1 MTARRQDQ
9 LEDGQCRVIRRH
21 CSHGSLRS
29 NNSCNTTFDA
39 ANCSSSGSST
49 VRLADTRNI
58 DEGLNE
64 IDHDAATCLS
74 CTRRNV
80 ISVLPRLRNISN
92 RLFTTFSR
100 GSLPKAPAGCPVESG
115 LKAAGACHAA
125 DVTTRTEAD
134 CTSKHN
140 SGRADSH
147 ARDPPVRVYPTHPT
161 MAALCLGLH
170 RDIQCTCSSIRDGVS
185 RITGPG
191 DRCPQHSISP
201 LPEIP
206 ESLAKGCSL
215 LKTTSRGVHP
225 RDFRLD
231 IAQQRITWNSRKK
244 KKLAHIDL
252 ERIVELRV
260 GEQALWA
267 VADEDSLPHGTKH
280 LFAIVFHQQMSIKT
294 VCLVA
299 PTDDV
304 FHEWLDTL
312 TKLVSSRQLI
322 TSKALFQRWRLVT
335 INRQWWE
342 SDTSGESATDA
353 LGFIEASDDLR
364 VMTGSDALESNREQY
379 TAALPGGGRK
389 YQLPSVRSS
398 SAVSLASS
406 QHQSPI
412 SLPFT
417 DSQIEPANQRIYGS
431 ELVVYLVN
439 NVRKEQAQKS
449 VYVQY
454 HELARSLAS
463 FSPLSSNSRSGTD
476 TLSSSSEDEDE
487 CELLLTMAGN
497 SQSQAEASHDLRLD
511 LPKRQLFGFT
521 LSVFTHYLREVQK
534 ESHLSDA
541 MIEHR
546 FRAFAGQDGVVM
558 TPYEFEAYQLSAYNS
573 IDAYLPESADAAS
586 EPDMDLPLNQYF
598 ISTSHNTY
606 LAGDQLVG
614 TSTVESYIHALLKG
628 CRCLELDCWNGRYG
642 EPVVCHGHTLTTRIL
657 FEDAIVAI
665 SRYAF
670 ATSPYPVILSFETHC
685 SLSQQARM
693 ANILKKHLG
702 SKLLLAPVG
711 KCAEVELPS
720 PNKLKHKI
728 IIKNKVL
735 YSPNNRPLSLPAGK
749 IGKIPPPLS
758 PSKNVSPRVSNAQMN
773 RKVAPELSELIV
785 YCKAGQFEGFEE
797 GYLEPA
803 FDRVISVSE
812 STSNQI
818 IRQRPKQYIWYN
830 AMQMTRVYPSFSRI
844 TSTNYN
850 PISHW
855 AAGCQLVAM
864 NFQTYDRN
872 MQIHEAMFRR
882 LGSYGLVPK
891 PRHLC
896 DVGGYTIGHR
906 SSAMPL
912 KTAAGELSPP
922 SSATSSTSLMSSVAT
937 ASVLASP
944 AARRTTVHINVISA
958 YNIVCRSTRGQSNTG
973 QIHRRSSVASE
984 TYPRRDSFS
993 NEGPVSP
1000 PPLSRP
1006 PSDVAMFSI
1015 DLDGQYSGP
1024 NSASRNAA
1032 VVTSN
1037 SVGTQLSEHTSL
1049 NATAVAAKTISNTGS
1064 SLPAEKEGRPQLQQP
1079 IVPSLQDSQSLL
1091 LGRDECGSPSRI
1103 RVEIEWITEGAV
1115 GVSSVVNSSSEDV
1128 NTLASTVGHITS
1140 STSGLP
1146 TLHSKCETGL
1156 NSPASNLPLA
1166 VNSFPFHA
1174 ASSSTVTTPM
1184 GPPPPPTP
1192 IAHSTLIEQP
1202 SGKSHYTTKTGIA
1215 SENEVRWKD
1224 QSLFHVINDPDIS
1237 FGRFAIF
1244 EEDVELASTCVS
1256 ISSLKEGYRFI
1267 ELGENDKTRRC
1278 RPIQLFLHVQVS
1290 QLHCLEALAKS

>member
-9 LEDGQCRVIRRH
+9 LDDGQCRVIRRH

-29 NNSCNTTFDA
+29 NNSCNSTFDA

-58 DEGLNE
+58 DEGPNE
-64 IDHDAATCLS
+64 IDHNAATCLS

-80 ISVLPRLRNISN
+80 ISVLPRLRNVSN
-92 RLFTTFSR
+92 RLLTTFSR
-100 GSLPKAPAGCPVESG
+100 GSLPKPPAGCPVESG
-115 LKAAGACHAA
+115 LKAAGTCYAA
-125 DVTTRTEAD
+125 DATVRTDAD
-134 CTSKHN
+134 CTSKHS

-147 ARDPPVRVYPTHPT
+147 ARDPPIRVYPTHPT

-170 RDIQCTCSSIRDGVS
+170 QDIQCTCSSNRDGVS
-185 RITGPG
+185 RSAGPG
-191 DRCPQHSISP
+191 DRCPQHSIIP
-201 LPEIP
+201 LAEIP

-215 LKTTSRGVHP
+215 LKTTSRGVHF

-267 VADEDSLPHGTKH
+267 VADEGSLPHGTKY

-299 PTDDV
+299 PTDEV

-353 LGFIEASDDLR
+353 LAFIEASDDLR
-364 VMTGSDALESNREQY
+364 VMNGGDALESNREQCA
-379 TAALPGGGRK
+379 AALPGGGRK
-389 YQLPSVRSS
+389 YQLPSIRSS

-417 DSQIEPANQRIYGS
+417 ETQTEPANQRINGS
-431 ELVVYLVN
+431 DLVMYLVN

-454 HELARSLAS
+454 HELARSLANI
-463 FSPLSSNSRSGTD
+463 SPLSSNSRSGTESF
-476 TLSSSSEDEDE
+476 SSNSEDEDE
-487 CELLLTMAGN
+487 LLLTMTGN
-497 SQSQAEASHDLRLD
+497 GHSQSGESHALRLD

-521 LSVFTHYLREVQK
+521 LSVFTQYLREVQK

-546 FRAFAGQDGVVM
+546 FCSFAGQDGVVM

-614 TSTVESYIHALLKG
+614 TATVECYIHALLKG
-628 CRCLELDCWNGRYG
+628 CRCLELDCWDGRYG

-693 ANILKKHLG
+693 ACIIKKHLG

-720 PNKLKHKI
+720 PNKLKYKI

-735 YSPNNRPLSLPAGK
+735 DAPSNRPLSLPAGQ

-758 PSKNVSPRVSNAQMN
+758 PSKNVSPRVSIAQMK

-812 STSNQI
+812 STSNQL

-844 TSTNYN
+844 TSKNYN

-882 LGSYGLVPK
+882 LGGYGLVPK

-906 SSAMPL
+906 SSAVPL
-912 KTAAGELSPP
+912 KAAVGELSPP
-922 SSATSSTSLMSSVAT
+922 LSAASSASLISSVAT
-937 ASVLASP
+937 ASVLVSP
-944 AARRTTVHINVISA
+944 ASRRTTVHINVISA

-973 QIHRRSSVASE
+973 QMHRRSSVASE
-984 TYPRRDSFS
+984 TYLRRDSFS
-993 NEGPVSP
+993 NEGPMSP

-1015 DLDGQYSGP
+1015 DFDGQYSGS
-1024 NSASRNAA
+1024 NSTSRNAA
-1032 VVTSN
+1032 FATSS
-1037 SVGTQLSEHTSL
+1037 SVGTQLPEYSSL
-1049 NATAVAAKTISNTGS
+1049 NAAAVAAKTIANTGV
-1064 SLPAEKEGRPQLQQP
+1064 SLPTEKDGRLQSQQP

-1091 LGRDECGSPSRI
+1091 LGRDECGLPSRI

-1115 GVSSVVNSSSEDV
+1115 GVSSVVNSSSEDL

-1140 STSGLP
+1140 STSGIP

-1156 NSPASNLPLA
+1156 NSPAINLPLA
-1166 VNSFPFHA
+1166 GNSFPFHA
-1174 ASSSTVTTPM
+1174 ASSSSVTTPM

-1192 IAHSTLIEQP
+1192 IAHLNSIEQP

-1224 QSLFHVINDPDIS
+1224 HSLFHVINDPDIS
-1237 FGRFAIF
+1237 FARFAVF
-1244 EEDVELASTCVS
+1244 EEDVELASTCVA
-1256 ISSLKEGYRFI
+1256 INSLKEGYRFI
-1267 ELGENDKTRRC
+1267 ELGENDKTRQC